1 LDNQVT
7 RRFYDESYL
16 SAGFAAQRRY
26 PNEEL
31 CRFMGRN
38 YFGIAKDQR
47 KSVRILEVGS
57 GSGANLW
64 MIAREGFDAYGLDLS
79 QESLKLCKDM
89 LSMYGV
95 SADLR
100 LGDMTDLPYDSS
112 SFDAIVDVFS
122 SYCLNESEHAK
133 FLGKVAGALKPGGL
147 FFSYTMSKAS
157 DAFKDHAP
165 SKLLDPSTLDGIRRP
180 TSPYAG
186 NLYPCR
192 FTTNAEYAAMLTAA
206 NFDVISN
213 ERVSR
218 TYRNGAEYFEFIV
231 IEARK
236 LTLDPA
242 RIG

>member
-1 LDNQVT
+1 LDNDVT

-16 SAGFAAQRRY
+16 SVGFAAQRRY

-47 KSVRILEVGS
+47 KLVRILEVGC

-79 QESLKLCKDM
+79 HESLKLCKDM
-89 LSMYGV
+89 LSMYGT

-100 LGDMTDLPYDSS
+100 LGDMTDLPYDPS
-112 SFDAIVDVFS
+112 SFDAIVDVVS
-122 SYCLNESEHAK
+122 SFCLNERDHAK
-133 FLGKVAGALKPGGL
+133 FLGKAASALKPGGL
-147 FFSYTMSKAS
+147 FFSYTLSKAS

-165 SKLLDPSTLDGIRRP
+165 SNLLDPSTLDGIRRP

-186 NLYPCR
+186 SLYPCR
-192 FTTNAEYAAMLTAA
+192 FTTNAEYAATLTDV
-206 NFDVISN
+206 NLDVIYN
-213 ERVSR
+213 ETVGR
-218 TYRNGAEYFEFIV
+218 TYRHGVEYFEFIV

-236 LTLDPA
+236 RP
-242 RIG
+242 